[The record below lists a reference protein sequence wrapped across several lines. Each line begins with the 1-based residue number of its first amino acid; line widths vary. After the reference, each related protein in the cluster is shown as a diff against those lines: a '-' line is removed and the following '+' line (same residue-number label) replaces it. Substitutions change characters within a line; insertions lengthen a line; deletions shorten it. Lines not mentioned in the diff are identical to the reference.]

1 MDCEAPADAAEFVT
15 CTVAAMES
23 YTEIWLALI
32 GAVVAAELA
41 LFGFL
46 WFKRLMKAG
55 AEE

>member
-1 MDCEAPADAAEFVT
+1 MDCEAPVNSAEFVT

-23 YTEIWLALI
+23 YTAIWLAAV
-32 GAVVAAELA
+32 GAIVAAELA

-55 AEE
+55 SEE